1 MKRFFC
7 ILFVIGTNFL
17 NAQKIVRKSI
27 IAPTTSYIHIDANNC
42 FQVFM
47 ETIDTDEITVEA
59 IIDGEYR
66 KDLVL
71 KIGQE
76 GATAEVSVGFQ
87 PNFIAPN
94 DKLSAHKV
102 ISVALKIQ
110 LPKHKNVQ
118 VFGTSS
124 NITATGNYTYLK
136 IFLDDGNCTLDSVAM
151 DAEVI
156 TQSGEI
162 RLVNTNAEIS
172 AVSKYGKVYGATG
185 PTSNPHFKLITV
197 TGDIHLSKTE

>member
-1 MKRFFC
+1 MKRAFS
-7 ILFVIGTNFL
+7 ILLIIAANFL

-27 IAPTTSYIHIDANNC
+27 IAPTVSYIHIDTNNC

-47 ETIDTDEITVEA
+47 ETIDTDEMTVEA
-59 IIDGEYR
+59 SIDGEYR

-71 KIGQE
+71 KIGRE
-76 GATAEVSVGFQ
+76 GTTVEVSVGFQ
-87 PNFIAPN
+87 PNFMPPN

-102 ISVALKIQ
+102 ISIALKIQ
-110 LPKHKNVQ
+110 MPGHKNVQ

-124 NITATGNYTYLK
+124 NLTATGNYANLK
-136 IFLDDGNCTLDSVAM
+136 VSLDDGNCILDGVAT

-162 RLVNTNAEIS
+162 RWINANTDVV
-172 AVSKYGKVYGATG
+172 AVSKYGKVYGAIG
-185 PTSNPHFKLITV
+185 PIGDPHFKLTTV
-197 TGDIHLSKTE
+197 TGNIYLSKTE